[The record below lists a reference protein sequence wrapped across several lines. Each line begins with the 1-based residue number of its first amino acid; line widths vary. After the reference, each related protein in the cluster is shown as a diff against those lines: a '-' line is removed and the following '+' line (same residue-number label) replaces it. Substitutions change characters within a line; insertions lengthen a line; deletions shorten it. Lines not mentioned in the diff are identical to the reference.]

1 MAALVADDPHKP
13 LPKREKKKAR
23 DGSLLGVFTFSRKK
37 DKADGTPGSVV
48 NDGDKSSTVGS
59 ELAPSAGTA
68 ARAART
74 ARKAPRGRRPSASGS
89 EASFRAP
96 PSEAT
101 DDALSE
107 APDDAVSEAFEPA
120 PSEATDDALS
130 DAGAAG
136 EALPRAAKALYKSG
150 GAEKRAFL
158 DAWVAAQL
166 ARGVEP
172 TKGDA
177 MGYLRSVG
185 VDLRKVPARKP
196 VATCRRC
203 AAAPAGGPAPR
214 LEALPVADECG
225 RGRFE
230 CQECGHGWTSNTA
243 HRSLA
248 QYCNECDAVDAQ
260 RGTFPLEIRAARP
273 LWLIHKLQKRYL
285 EGRGAAP
292 AQNAPFAGLAD
303 IPEDAASEHP
313 PPRAAPPAAPP
324 PPSSNSAAASGLGD
338 GDYCVVAPAGRADA
352 DEPAGTFYYDRA
364 RGGGGGGGTTYYEP
378 TPAVADTKIV
388 VEPREGDAAAAPPL
402 KAAPKRLGL
411 RAHHCSGCATGRCKR
426 PPPVSKTHVSTG
438 STATSLSTKT
448 WSTGGSSAYTCG
460 SINSKY
466 DPADLVLIDG
476 LLARGE
482 CDALIA
488 AAEAETFGSTGFTR
502 QCRGNLRLITTD
514 ASLADA
520 LWARL
525 RPLVPATVTHKG
537 ATWDAYGCNERLR
550 LALYHPGDR
559 FASHLDADYR
569 RGDGD
574 GSMFTVNIYLN
585 DVVDGG
591 RTRFEG
597 GERGRERPVRL
608 AVAPA
613 AGRAV
618 VFAQP
623 SAGRYLYHDGEPLG
637 SGRKYLLRTDVMY
650 RRRGA
655 PRGTGRAERR
665 RAREARD
672 GVAVRDERGAVELGR
687 LRRARV
693 RGRGERALRG
703 PARSGSVA
711 SSARRAARL
720 AADASA

>member
-1 MAALVADDPHKP
+1 MAALVAEDPHKP

-185 VDLRKVPARKP
+185 VDLRKVGHKQWRSWLANIESAVDSPGDAPDDASASTAGDADAPLTASALAAHERALEAPPARRMFNCARHGVFWRKVPARKP

-285 EGRGAAP
+285 EGKGAAP
-292 AQNAPFAGLAD
+292 AQNAGFAGLAD
-303 IPEDAASEHP
+303 IPEDAASE
-313 PPRAAPPAAPP
+313 
-324 PPSSNSAAASGLGD
+324 
-338 GDYCVVAPAGRADA
+338 
-352 DEPAGTFYYDRA
+352 
-364 RGGGGGGGTTYYEP
+364 
-378 TPAVADTKIV
+378 
-388 VEPREGDAAAAPPL
+388 
-402 KAAPKRLGL
+402 
-411 RAHHCSGCATGRCKR
+411 
-426 PPPVSKTHVSTG
+426 
-438 STATSLSTKT
+438 
-448 WSTGGSSAYTCG
+448 
-460 SINSKY
+460 
-466 DPADLVLIDG
+466 
-476 LLARGE
+476 
-482 CDALIA
+482 
-488 AAEAETFGSTGFTR
+488 
-502 QCRGNLRLITTD
+502 
-514 ASLADA
+514 
-520 LWARL
+520 
-525 RPLVPATVTHKG
+525 
-537 ATWDAYGCNERLR
+537 
-550 LALYHPGDR
+550 
-559 FASHLDADYR
+559 
-569 RGDGD
+569 
-574 GSMFTVNIYLN
+574 
-585 DVVDGG
+585 
-591 RTRFEG
+591 
-597 GERGRERPVRL
+597 
-608 AVAPA
+608 
-613 AGRAV
+613 
-618 VFAQP
+618 
-623 SAGRYLYHDGEPLG
+623 
-637 SGRKYLLRTDVMY
+637 
-650 RRRGA
+650 
-655 PRGTGRAERR
+655 
-665 RAREARD
+665 
-672 GVAVRDERGAVELGR
+672 
-687 LRRARV
+687 
-693 RGRGERALRG
+693 
-703 PARSGSVA
+703 
-711 SSARRAARL
+711 
-720 AADASA
+720 